1 MAFANR
7 LPQSSHVSP
16 LQVLECVFVSHCA
29 YCCTSI
35 AKAAVE
41 QMFVKK
47 TALPKV
53 LRSA

>member
-16 LQVLECVFVSHCA
+16 LRTLECAFDSHCA

-41 QMFVKK
+41 EKFVKK